1 MVVTKRYN
9 VLMCHANMKA
19 DRCFRIIPQYCSL
32 VITLSVLT
40 MFQSEV
46 LTPYTTLMT
55 DSLSPPPPPPLQL
68 I

>member
-32 VITLSVLT
+32 VNTLSVLSMSIYFKIFRCDGFLFEFGT
-40 MFQSEV
+40 RV
-46 LTPYTTLMT
+46 
-55 DSLSPPPPPPLQL
+55 
-68 I
+68 